1 MRLTDPVETIT
12 RALVDIPSVSG
23 SEAAI
28 ADLVESSLRGLDG
41 FTVLRDGN
49 AVVAQR
55 APHAGPTIVLAGHLD
70 TVPIAGNLPAEIDGD
85 ILRGCGTT
93 DMKGGVAVALRLA
106 ATLGETSANI
116 RYVFYDQE
124 EVEAS
129 KNGLGRLA
137 RKAPELLDADFAVLL
152 EPTDGYLEAGCQ
164 GSLRVVLSTTG
175 QRAHTARAWMGTN
188 AIQEIAPLL
197 ERLRQYQPR
206 TVEIDGLTYRE
217 GLQAVRID
225 GGVAGNVVPDL
236 CQVAV
241 NHRFAPDR
249 TPEQAEAH
257 LRDVF
262 AGYGLT
268 LEESAPAAR
277 PHLSGDLAGSL
288 ASICTRQPRAKLG
301 WTDVARFE
309 ALGIPA
315 VNYGPG
321 DPQLAHTPGEF
332 VQMSQIREC
341 EDTLR
346 HWLTRLQ

>member
-1 MRLTDPVETIT
+1 M
-12 RALVDIPSVSG
+12 
-23 SEAAI
+23 
-28 ADLVESSLRGLDG
+28 
-41 FTVLRDGN
+41 
-49 AVVAQR
+49 
-55 APHAGPTIVLAGHLD
+55 
-70 TVPIAGNLPAEIDGD
+70 
-85 ILRGCGTT
+85 
-93 DMKGGVAVALRLA
+93 
-106 ATLGETSANI
+106 
-116 RYVFYDQE
+116 
-124 EVEAS
+124 
-129 KNGLGRLA
+129 
-137 RKAPELLDADFAVLL
+137 
-152 EPTDGYLEAGCQ
+152 
-164 GSLRVVLSTTG
+164 VLSTTG